1 MQEDVLIVTTLSI
14 LAGIVGVFIA
24 VFLYYLVQRY
34 PKGSREMLEVWNAIR
49 EGAKAYMSKQIKT
62 IMSFTFG
69 LSITVLV
76 MIYAIYT
83 LAMKI
88 PYDIALK
95 EAILTAVSVLV
106 GGASSIAA
114 AFFSMDASTRTN
126 VRVTE
131 AGKKSGLEALKV
143 SVLGGGVLGFSV
155 YSLSLLGLSIL
166 FLLYSLMTSGLTEEV
181 EFRMALDALAGFA
194 FGASLSALF
203 AQLGGG
209 IYTKAADIGADL
221 VGKIEAG
228 IPEDDPRNPAVIAD

>member
-1 MQEDVLIVTTLSI
+1 MHVEVFNISVLAVISGVLGV
-14 LAGIVGVFIA
+14 LAAII
-24 VFLYYLVQRY
+24 LYYVVQKY
-34 PKGSREMLEVWNAIR
+34 PVGSPKMIEIWRAIR

-62 IMSFTFG
+62 ILSFTAI
-69 LSITVLV
+69 LAIIITI
-76 MIYAIYT
+76 MIYVIYT
-83 LAMKI
+83 SMMKI
-88 PYDIALK
+88 PSDIALK
-95 EAILTAVSVLV
+95 ESLLTGLSVIV
-106 GGASSIAA
+106 GGASSVAA

-131 AGKKSGLEALKV
+131 AGKKNSLEALKV
-143 SVLGGGVLGFSV
+143 AVLGGGVLGFSV

-166 FLLYSLMTSGLTEEV
+166 FVVFSLISGGLPQEV
-181 EFRMALDALAGFA
+181 EYRMVLDAIAGFA

-228 IPEDDPRNPAVIAD
+228 IPEDDPRNPA